1 MFCFG
6 AVLPVHL
13 FKSFVQI
20 DCEGEVGLPGLL
32 DFLCRGVNFLPGP
45 FDRVVETEPV
55 FHFHFLHFRG
65 IEGYLDLVPIVRK
78 SAEIVRIF
86 CTVPFV
92 SI

>member
-13 FKSFVQI
+13 FKASFRSIVK
-20 DCEGEVGLPGLL
+20 EEVGLPGLL

-78 SAEIVRIF
+78 L
-86 CTVPFV
+86 C
-92 SI
+92 